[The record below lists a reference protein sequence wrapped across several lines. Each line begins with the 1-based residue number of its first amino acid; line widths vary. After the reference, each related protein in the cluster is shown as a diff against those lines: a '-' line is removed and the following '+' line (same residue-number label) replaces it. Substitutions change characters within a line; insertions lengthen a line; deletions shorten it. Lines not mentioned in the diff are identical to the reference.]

1 MLATSASI
9 RSQHTECPGRIKT
22 LKEDVDLIHARLKAA
37 RLDFGTCFGAF
48 ASRSPKDNGLALLL
62 SR

>member
-1 MLATSASI
+1 M
-9 RSQHTECPGRIKT
+9 
-22 LKEDVDLIHARLKAA
+22 DLIHARLKAA
-37 RLDFGTCFGAF
+37 RLDFGTCFGTF